1 MNTPHDK
8 EIEQLAFEQHGD
20 LTIEEMRAAIART
33 EGDEIVQRMLKR
45 VLYDELNRLLE
56 QHGGR

>member
-8 EIEQLAFEQHGD
+8 EIEQLAFEQHGELNLD
-20 LTIEEMRAAIART
+20 EMRAAIERT
-33 EGDEIVQRMLKR
+33 KGDAIVQRMLKR